1 MTSGAGKGDGDS
13 RERRPALLLDPQ
25 ASPLPPERRWPG
37 LDGVA
42 RVDMYDLGS
51 IDLEPYSALLV
62 AGMVDQEFL
71 LRRAAEVAAFLARGR
86 VVVFCGQ
93 LFRPW
98 LPGCGPFVPA
108 VIRGFGDYAVHIEEE
123 GLRQVP
129 VYAGVE
135 VDDLTFRRG
144 VAGFFA
150 RGHHDPPPGATVLA
164 QLARGQ
170 PITWVD
176 ERTTAGAVLVHAGA
190 DLLGSGDDG
199 TTAARVAPQLL
210 EWARRR
216 GSRA

>member
-1 MTSGAGKGDGDS
+1 MTGQAGSDDGVL
-13 RERRPALLLDPQ
+13 RPALLLDPQ
-25 ASPLPPERRWPG
+25 ASPLAPEQRWPG

-42 RVDMYDLGS
+42 TADMYDLGG
-51 IDLEPYSALLV
+51 IELEPYSALFV

-71 LRRAAEVAAFLARGR
+71 LRRAGEVAGFLGRGR
-86 VVVFCGQ
+86 VVVFCGH

-98 LPGCGPFVPA
+98 LPGCAPFVPA
-108 VIRGFGDYAVHIEEE
+108 VVSGFGDYAVHIEEQ

-135 VDDLTFRRG
+135 ADDLTFRRG

-164 QLARGQ
+164 RLAGGQ

-176 ERTTAGAVLVHAGA
+176 EATTPGAVLVHAGA
-190 DLLGSGDDG
+190 DLLGYGGDG
-199 TTAARVAPQLL
+199 TTAARLVPQVLD
-210 EWARRR
+210 WARRR